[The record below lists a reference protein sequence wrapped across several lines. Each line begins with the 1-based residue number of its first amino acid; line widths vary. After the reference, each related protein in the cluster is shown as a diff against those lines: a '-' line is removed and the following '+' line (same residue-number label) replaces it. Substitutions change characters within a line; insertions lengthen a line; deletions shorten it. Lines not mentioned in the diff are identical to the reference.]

1 MFDLNSSFF
10 LGVFFFSSVQV
21 TKFMLDNLHVMSGSD
36 DRSVVCWDIATGQ
49 SITTFKEHEVNLPMV
64 IELLI

>member
-1 MFDLNSSFF
+1 MFDLNNSFF

-49 SITTFKEHEVNLPMV
+49 SITTDRKSVV
-64 IELLI
+64 